1 MERLWGGLCG
11 GRGWRSVCGK
21 SGNQTASESS
31 TALCSL
37 AVPGCCH
44 AAGSQSASVPMG
56 WRNIGHVSCILI
68 RLYLMGEETLL
79 QMVFFTGWGAWG
91 LPGATN
97 IVIYLSKYLQLEV
110 PKCGSH
116 NVSSFIFKG

>member
-11 GRGWRSVCGK
+11 GRSWRIVCGK
-21 SGNQTASESS
+21 SSNQNASESS
-31 TALCSL
+31 TGLCSL
-37 AVPGCCH
+37 AFPSCCH
-44 AAGSQSASVPMG
+44 VAGSQSASVPMG
-56 WRNIGHVSCILI
+56 WQNIGHASCIVI

-79 QMVFFTGWGAWG
+79 QMVVFTGWGEWG

-97 IVIYLSKYLQLEV
+97 IVNYLSKYLQLEV

-116 NVSSFIFKG
+116 NVSTFISKG